1 MGDLRIV
8 YARTCACFQ
17 IESVHKN
24 YGNYE
29 IIEIAKLRSENCVF
43 TRWRDDVL
51 SCVLLPL
58 SNGVSGQSIDQLNK
72 MQPHVHVQDKA
83 AANPVAGLLSVKV
96 PALGKKRG
104 LPNWKVNH
112 FFFTKWQRFLV
123 WRSRFNYS
131 RKLKTRSRY
140 SAFTC

>member
-1 MGDLRIV
+1 M
-8 YARTCACFQ
+8 Y
-17 IESVHKN
+17 
-24 YGNYE
+24 
-29 IIEIAKLRSENCVF
+29 
-43 TRWRDDVL
+43 TRRRDDVL

-112 FFFTKWQRFLV
+112 FFSLNGSDF
-123 WRSRFNYS
+123 
-131 RKLKTRSRY
+131 
-140 SAFTC
+140 